1 MAAGKWKTY
10 DKAMLNRLNGELD
23 MNATTNW
30 KLALFLSTSNC
41 NTLTAHDKL
50 ADLTNEHANAN
61 GYTTGGVALTSV
73 SIARTGNVIKFTCA
87 NPVFTASGG
96 SITARYGVIYRNAT
110 DGTIVNPLYVVCV
123 LDTTAGGTDV
133 TATTGN
139 TLTVT
144 MNASGI
150 TTDTGNNAD

>member
-1 MAAGKWKTY
+1 
-10 DKAMLNRLNGELD
+10 
-23 MNATTNW
+23 
-30 KLALFLSTSNC
+30 
-41 NTLTAHDKL
+41 
-50 ADLTNEHANAN
+50 
-61 GYTTGGVALTSV
+61 
-73 SIARTGNVIKFTCA
+73 
-87 NPVFTASGG
+87 
-96 SITARYGVIYRNAT
+96 
-110 DGTIVNPLYVVCV
+110 VVCV